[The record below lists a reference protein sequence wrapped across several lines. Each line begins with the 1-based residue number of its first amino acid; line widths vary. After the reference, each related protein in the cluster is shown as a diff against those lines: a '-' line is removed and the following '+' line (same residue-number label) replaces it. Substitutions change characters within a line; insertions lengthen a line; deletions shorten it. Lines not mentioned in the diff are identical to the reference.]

1 MLRSLRRTEQPTSQ
15 ALEGYLSKAR
25 AARNW
30 QNLLR
35 VGSGILL
42 IFSGP
47 YMLFNRLYRA
57 VLYSSWYSRD
67 FWAVQ
72 RPRRAH

>member
-1 MLRSLRRTEQPTSQ
+1 LSRIDQPSSG
-15 ALEGYLSKAR
+15 ALEGYLGRTK

-57 VLYSSWYSRD
+57 ILYSSWYSRD

-72 RPRRAH
+72 TPRRAH